1 VHTRINEIVKKS
13 GLTKTDFAKRI
24 GLSQSH
30 VSRICSGETT
40 PSDRTISDIC
50 RAFNVNRRYLEQGEE
65 PMFLPELDPDTDF
78 INALLENSD
87 SPFVD
92 VIRKILRVYVEL
104 PPEDQKKFDSFVDNL
119 KEKITQKD
127 RD

>member
-1 VHTRINEIVKKS
+1 MHTRINEIVKKS

-78 INALLENSD
+78 INALLENND

>member
-1 VHTRINEIVKKS
+1 MHERINLIIQSLKIKKS
-13 GLTKTDFAKRI
+13 EFAKQLNI
-24 GLSQSH
+24 SQAF
-30 VSRICSGETT
+30 VSQMCSGVAK
-40 PSDRTISDIC
+40 PSERTIADIC
-50 RAFNVNRRYLEQGEE
+50 RVFNVNRRYLEQGEE

-104 PPEDQKKFDSFVDNL
+104 PPEDQKKFDSFVDSL

>member
-1 VHTRINEIVKKS
+1 
-13 GLTKTDFAKRI
+13 
-24 GLSQSH
+24 
-30 VSRICSGETT
+30 
-40 PSDRTISDIC
+40 
-50 RAFNVNRRYLEQGEE
+50 
-65 PMFLPELDPDTDF
+65 MFLPELDPDTDF

-104 PPEDQKKFDSFVDNL
+104 PPEDQKKFDSFVDSL